1 MEMKKENNS
10 MEYIEFANW
19 YYNKLSEMA
28 KDNIKL
34 ANSDLRDLYR
44 DPRIKHPFK
53 SIKSIENTYKD
64 TSYKIRTNYHWLD
77 GEIHKYYIAISRLWE
92 NTLSFAEWIMEVKE
106 FIQFIRYS
114 EKCFMFRNESSI
126 DRENREYAVYVEN
139 EENTLYIRDFTDD
152 IKIKISFTESL
163 VNDIVIDTTSNSLA
177 DYVESGKTPKKQ
189 ITVEFIDITI
199 VREYGKQLANQFRFM
214 SSENPK
220 YNDESDKILM
230 DITRSLIS
238 KYLKLTLYDIFDNYI
253 RKFAGFE
260 DDRMKLEHAING
272 TLLFGYKE

>member
-1 MEMKKENNS
+1 

-34 ANSDLRDLYR
+34 ANSDLCVDT
-44 DPRIKHPFK
+44 DPRFKHPFK
-53 SIKSIENTYKD
+53 SVKSIENTYKA

-77 GEIHKYYIAISRLWE
+77 GEIHKYNTAISRLWE

-163 VNDIVIDTTSNSLA
+163 INDIVIDTTSNSLA

-253 RKFAGFE
+253 RKFAGFA
-260 DDRMKLEHAING
+260 DDKLKLENVING